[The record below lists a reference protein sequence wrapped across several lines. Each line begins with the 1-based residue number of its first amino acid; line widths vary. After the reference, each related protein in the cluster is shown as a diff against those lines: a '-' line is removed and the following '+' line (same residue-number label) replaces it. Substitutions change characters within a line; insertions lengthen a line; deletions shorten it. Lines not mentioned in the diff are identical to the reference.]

1 MAASTTRAS
10 PTMGTAGSMILP
22 ISAGSMSIWMT
33 LACGANSETLPVTRS
48 EKRAPTAMSRSHSVT
63 AMLAYL
69 EPCMPTGPRFS
80 GLEQR
85 MAPLPMSEVTTGALM
100 RSASSV
106 SSAHAWLATMP
117 PPA

>member
-1 MAASTTRAS
+1 
-10 PTMGTAGSMILP
+10 
-22 ISAGSMSIWMT
+22 
-33 LACGANSETLPVTRS
+33 
-48 EKRAPTAMSRSHSVT
+48 
-63 AMLAYL
+63 
-69 EPCMPTGPRFS
+69 MPTGPRFS